1 MGTKQRTPRG
11 TRRRE
16 AAFERRATQHH
27 DFIGE
32 AEPERAEAE
41 FHKHERLEE
50 DAVKEMAREFEKLAS
65 EPERPF
71 VDQLRAKAE
80 ERLEQMPEPV
90 RRAVGFAEGAF
101 ALAMVPVR
109 LGLRLVRD
117 VLNVPAAMLR
127 GLARQEA

>member
-27 DFIGE
+27 EFIGE
-32 AEPERAEAE
+32 TETEKAEAE
-41 FHKHERLEE
+41 FHKHERLEQ
-50 DAVKEMAREFEKLAS
+50 DAVKEMAREFEKLAN
-65 EPERPF
+65 EPDRPF
-71 VDQLRAKAE
+71 VDQLREKAE
-80 ERLEQMPEPV
+80 ERLERMPEPV
-90 RRAVGFAEGAF
+90 KRAVSFAEGAF

-109 LGLRLVRD
+109 LGLRLARD
-117 VLNVPAAMLR
+117 VLSVPAAMLR